1 MRRYANIITQRLN
14 FFYLVTLQAI
24 GGFPGDAT
32 GKEPACQ
39 CRRHKK
45 HGFDTRVGK
54 IPWSEK
60 WQPTPVFLPKK
71 AHGQRSLEDYGPQGC
86 KELDTTEAT

>member
-1 MRRYANIITQRLN
+1 MRCYAHIITQQLH

-24 GGFPGDAT
+24 GGFPGDASR
-32 GKEPACQ
+32 KEPACQ
-39 CRRHKK
+39 CRSHKK

-71 AHGQRSLEDYGPQGC
+71 AHGQRSLEDYGPQG
-86 KELDTTEAT
+86 